1 MSSSS
6 SAYAATVLGGAAG
19 GPVSPRQTLE
29 LGEVSDRV
37 YHALELF
44 QAQKVSTIL
53 ISGGNLPLLAA
64 AEPEAETIR
73 KLLRSWGV
81 PDEAIITAG
90 TSRTTAENARQVAA
104 L

>member
-1 MSSSS
+1 MPPPC
-6 SAYAATVLGGAAG
+6 SAALPG

-29 LGEVSDRV
+29 LGEVLDRV

-44 QAQKVSTIL
+44 SAQKVRTIL
-53 ISGGNLPLLAA
+53 ITGGNLPLLAA
-64 AEPEAETIR
+64 AEPEAESIR

-81 PDEAIITAG
+81 PVEAIITAG
-90 TSRTTAENARQVAA
+90 TSPTTAENARQVAA